1 MLLKNK
7 TKTKTK
13 NGSEVLLAGQVRI
26 RVVSCKVPKFK
37 LRELRRLFCTETRL
51 QLFRVRLSYESG
63 KAYAAMSKVIMGNG
77 SFYGCLIEPQGVLAR
92 WNEKAQTRV
101 FFLSRFLLLNHLESS
116 EAELAPPESQSTLS
130 CTLLQFVGQPLLNQL
145 YILVEFLVILH

>member
-1 MLLKNK
+1 MPYEKNQ
-7 TKTKTK
+7 TAVQWL
-13 NGSEVLLAGQVRI
+13 S
-26 RVVSCKVPKFK
+26 SCCK
-37 LRELRRLFCTETRL
+37 
-51 QLFRVRLSYESG
+51 QLFREWLSYKRG
-63 KAYAAMSKVIMGNG
+63 KAYETMSKVIMGNG

-116 EAELAPPESQSTLS
+116 EAKLAPPESQSTLS

-145 YILVEFLVILH
+145 NILVEFLVILH